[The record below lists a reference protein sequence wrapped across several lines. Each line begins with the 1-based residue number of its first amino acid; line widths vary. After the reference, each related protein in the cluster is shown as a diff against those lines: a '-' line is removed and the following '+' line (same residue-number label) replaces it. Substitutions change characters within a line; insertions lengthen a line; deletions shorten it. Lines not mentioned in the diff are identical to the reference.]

1 MTLTKE
7 DLAILDKFDFD
18 VQPVGVKFLTKRP
31 DMVERLDENMA
42 FCEMLKRAQEGNAFF
57 ADAENHTCEAGLY
70 VLGQA
75 DALEPYVSG
84 EFGAGLKIFE
94 EPRSASRLYLYI
106 PKIGRGVVNYVA
118 FSPLDK
124 LPFEPDVL
132 IILAKTS
139 QTEILLRAM
148 SYRTGKM
155 WLSKFSPA
163 IGCAWTYIYPYLSG
177 ELNYSITG
185 LGHGMKRRKLFP
197 EGQQIISIP
206 FDLLS
211 SLLQTL
217 QDMPWVLPA
226 YKPDGA
232 EFVRRLLIELALP
245 RPCNLFSLARQI
257 ADGEGLARTELRL
270 GSRKREVV
278 KARRLF
284 CQVAVGKMGYSG
296 AEVARFLG
304 VTTSVVNR
312 LAASEES
319 PKLAE
324 YV

>member
-1 MTLTKE
+1 MTLTKK

-18 VQPVGVKFLTKRP
+18 VQPVGVKFLVKRP
-31 DMVERLDENMA
+31 DLVERLDENMT

-75 DALEPYVSG
+75 DAPEPYVSG

-94 EPRSASRLYLYI
+94 EPRSASRLYHYV
-106 PKIGRGVVNYVA
+106 PRIGKGVVNYVA
-118 FSPLDK
+118 FSPLNK
-124 LPFEPDVL
+124 LPFDPDVL

-163 IGCAWTYIYPYLSG
+163 IGCAWIFIYPYVTG
-177 ELNYSITG
+177 ELNYNITG

-197 EGQQIISIP
+197 EGMQIISIP

-211 SLLQTL
+211 SMLQTL

-226 YKPDGA
+226 YKPDGM
-232 EFVRRLLIELALP
+232 EFVRRLLIELG
-245 RPCNLFSLARQI
+245 I
-257 ADGEGLARTELRL
+257 APPL
-270 GSRKREVV
+270 
-278 KARRLF
+278 
-284 CQVAVGKMGYSG
+284 
-296 AEVARFLG
+296 
-304 VTTSVVNR
+304 
-312 LAASEES
+312 
-319 PKLAE
+319 
-324 YV
+324 